1 MRKWILFALVGLVLL
16 YTFSVREG
24 VDDTLATPATCPSG
38 MTLDPVRKDC
48 IGSSDGVD
56 VVTTT
61 TSEGTIT
68 DCPPNTRQK
77 NSVGK
82 CYPFAQPTCSSGYM
96 NRMNM
101 TCVSQSACDTFW
113 SKFAK
118 AVATGASLQQTMS
131 ADPNANICM
140 NSAPPAW
147 FTALGRSPVNPD
159 GTPTAAL
166 KAAAATASKTSASD
180 ADYFHTTS
188 YAKASGYAD
197 VLAATQD
204 ANNGPL
210 PPPITESP
218 DTDTASR
225 PTTGDVFASGG
236 PFSGQPGTGRGS
248 GAAAASSMTGST
260 YGPSGP
266 TASLTAFDFFP
277 KSGPS
282 PAPPGSSLRVKGPSW
297 GGRGQSAASAS
308 ASSSIPNPFLYGPG
322 SGNASSR
329 SQTNSQDTSMLPS
342 LDSLGSNPENQY
354 APTSRVPGDQDLV
367 PNPYLQS
374 TSYSL
379 ANNSQKTDPVP
390 FLANFSAFQK

>member
-16 YTFSVREG
+16 YVFGSREG
-24 VDDTLATPATCPSG
+24 FQDTNTIKGPPYGESDYSQIARMMPGTLIAAIHDAKPDANPSTTAGQRVLVQGDIENIMSVFHTSVYQPASTSLTAGDVDRFLSTYPLTPMVSANKADVKTLLVAYFVTPTH
-38 MTLDPVRKDC
+38 
-48 IGSSDGVD
+48 GSANAELTKS
-56 VVTTT
+56 
-61 TSEGTIT
+61 
-68 DCPPNTRQK
+68 QK
-77 NSVGK
+77 N
-82 CYPFAQPTCSSGYM
+82 
-96 NRMNM
+96 
-101 TCVSQSACDTFW
+101 
-113 SKFAK
+113 
-118 AVATGASLQQTMS
+118 
-131 ADPNANICM
+131 
-140 NSAPPAW
+140 
-147 FTALGRSPVNPD
+147 
-159 GTPTAAL
+159 AA
-166 KAAAATASKTSASD
+166 
-180 ADYFHTTS
+180 S
-188 YAKASGYAD
+188 YAENSGYAD
-197 VLAATQD
+197 ILRDIED

-218 DTDTASR
+218 DTDSGAARS
-225 PTTGDVFASGG
+225 TTGDVFSSGG
-236 PFSGQPGTGRGS
+236 PFSGQSGTGRGS
-248 GAAAASSMTGST
+248 GVAAASSMTGNT

-282 PAPPGSSLRVKGPSW
+282 PAPPGTSLRVKGPSW

-322 SGNASSR
+322 SGNKSS
-329 SQTNSQDTSMLPS
+329 SGSDGSGFGFQLNSGDTSMLPS

>member
-16 YTFSVREG
+16 YVFGRSVE
-24 VDDTLATPATCPSG
+24 AFTPSPTCPTG
-38 MTLDPVRKDC
+38 
-48 IGSSDGVD
+48 
-56 VVTTT
+56 TT
-61 TSEGTIT
+61 
-68 DCPPNTRQK
+68 
-77 NSVGK
+77 
-82 CYPFAQPTCSSGYM
+82 F
-96 NRMNM
+96 
-101 TCVSQSACDTFW
+101 
-113 SKFAK
+113 
-118 AVATGASLQQTMS
+118 
-131 ADPNANICM
+131 
-140 NSAPPAW
+140 
-147 FTALGRSPVNPD
+147 D
-159 GTPTAAL
+159 GTNCLNSSNVASVPQCPTGYHYDIN
-166 KAAAATASKTSASD
+166 KCIPDSD
-180 ADYFHTTS
+180 TPDPTS
-188 YAKASGYAD
+188 YGDILKGM
-197 VLAATQD
+197 QD

-248 GAAAASSMTGST
+248 GAAAASNMTGNT

-266 TASLTAFDFFP
+266 TASLTAFDFYP

-282 PAPPGSSLRVKGPSW
+282 PAPPGTSLRVKGPSW

-308 ASSSIPNPFLYGPG
+308 ASSGIPNPFLYGPG
-322 SGNASSR
+322 SGNKSS
-329 SQTNSQDTSMLPS
+329 SGSDGSGFGFQLNSGDTSMLPS

>member
-24 VDDTLATPATCPSG
+24 VDDTLTPPPRCSEPDLSVIDGFCKKPDVQPTLPTCPPGTTVGLGGSKCYGPDTMTPTQAAVAGLTYSNITQRYSKDVSPTCPSG
-38 MTLDPVRKDC
+38 YELGGPVGCTYGGAKR
-48 IGSSDGVD
+48 
-56 VVTTT
+56 
-61 TSEGTIT
+61 
-68 DCPPNTRQK
+68 
-77 NSVGK
+77 
-82 CYPFAQPTCSSGYM
+82 PTCDSGFTYSPE
-96 NRMNM
+96 RG
-101 TCVSQSACDTFW
+101 TCV
-113 SKFAK
+113 
-118 AVATGASLQQTMS
+118 ASS
-131 ADPNANICM
+131 VSHAE
-140 NSAPPAW
+140 
-147 FTALGRSPVNPD
+147 
-159 GTPTAAL
+159 
-166 KAAAATASKTSASD
+166 
-180 ADYFHTTS
+180 
-188 YAKASGYAD
+188 ASGYAD
-197 VLAATQD
+197 ILRGMQD

-248 GAAAASSMTGST
+248 GAAAASGMTGST

-329 SQTNSQDTSMLPS
+329 SQTNSQDISMLPS

>member
-24 VDDTLATPATCPSG
+24 VDDTLTKEPQCPPGMTLQGELCRKDYGQPTVCPSG
-38 MTLDPVRKDC
+38 QPSENGFCMQ
-48 IGSSDGVD
+48 SDGNGG
-56 VVTTT
+56 
-61 TSEGTIT
+61 TSGVGALCEEGLPVNGRCISTRT
-68 DCPPNTRQK
+68 PNCP
-77 NSVGK
+77 
-82 CYPFAQPTCSSGYM
+82 SGYVFET
-96 NRMNM
+96 NGPFG
-101 TCVSQSACDTFW
+101 TYKCVT
-113 SKFAK
+113 
-118 AVATGASLQQTMS
+118 
-131 ADPNANICM
+131 N
-140 NSAPPAW
+140 
-147 FTALGRSPVNPD
+147 
-159 GTPTAAL
+159 
-166 KAAAATASKTSASD
+166 AAAATNVRRRAEESVAASQPVPPRGSASSSST
-180 ADYFHTTS
+180 YTPTPVTYS
-188 YAKASGYAD
+188 
-197 VLAATQD
+197 
-204 ANNGPL
+204 GPL

-218 DTDTASR
+218 DTDSGAARS
-225 PTTGDVFASGG
+225 TTGDVFASGG

-248 GAAAASSMTGST
+248 GAAAASSMTGNT

-266 TASLTAFDFFP
+266 TGSLTAFDFFP
-277 KSGPS
+277 MSGPS

-329 SQTNSQDTSMLPS
+329 SQTNSQDISMLPS